1 MEYAVKRGWHR
12 HLQLLLRLL
21 SHCLLYFS
29 TKQDLVVGLS
39 WCPVTVLPNS
49 EACMLFV
56 GQPNIS
62 THLKKIWPNRAW
74 YKFCCSLLLRPICF
88 HRRGTYES
96 LAIRDYHYWPDT
108 IMVSIDCWGMIWSL
122 IFSYPPPSSIGCFE
136 YAQYG
141 CVYKQFYGQWCRYS
155 MTDWLSLSYHFSL
168 LLGSAGCL
176 RWMHMWW
183 DCCPCT

>member
-1 MEYAVKRGWHR
+1 MGVEVNPRLPLSPFNPTKWTESQSRWIPTHKPIGQCQQCFTKPMEYAVKRGCHR

-29 TKQDLVVGLS
+29 TKQDFVVGLS

-56 GQPNIS
+56 GQPDIS

-96 LAIRDYHYWPDT
+96 LAIRDYHSRPDT
-108 IMVSIDCWGMIWSL
+108 IMVSADCWGMISSL
-122 IFSYPPPSSIGCFE
+122 IFS
-136 YAQYG
+136 
-141 CVYKQFYGQWCRYS
+141 
-155 MTDWLSLSYHFSL
+155 
-168 LLGSAGCL
+168 
-176 RWMHMWW
+176 
-183 DCCPCT
+183 